1 MEKLLGNE
9 RLMQGISAAIA
20 ADKLS
25 HCYLI
30 AGPQGSGKHTLARFL
45 AAAMECTAEPGRRPC
60 GACAQCRK
68 AAAGTHPDVITVDDE
83 TRKTVGVERIRQARK
98 DVYIRPN
105 EGRRK
110 IYVFPRAADMNPSAQ
125 NALLKVIEEPPAY
138 AAFLLLADSA
148 ERLLPT
154 IRSRA
159 VRLQL
164 APLPEAVCLQALRRR
179 NPEQSEQAVL
189 EACRRSEGFLGRAE
203 TLLQQGQGMA
213 EQTLRFADC
222 YARRDRLGLTELLV
236 PMERLKR
243 EQLLPILEQWQE
255 LLSQALAVRAGMPG
269 RTEAAERM
277 GRGRT
282 ARELTDA
289 LRRVEQAM
297 DLLTGN
303 VGVGAVCGGLQVW
316 LA

>member
-9 RLMQGISAAIA
+9 RLMQGLCAAIA
-20 ADKLS
+20 ADRLS

-30 AGPQGSGKHTLARFL
+30 AGPSGSGKHTLARYL
-45 AAAMECTAEPGRRPC
+45 AAAMQCTAGAGRPC
-60 GACAQCRK
+60 GVCGPCRK
-68 AAAGTHPDVITVDDE
+68 VLSGVHPDVITVDDE
-83 TRKTVGVERIRQARK
+83 TRKTVGVDLIRRARQ

-105 EGRRK
+105 EGQRK
-110 IYVFPRAADMNPSAQ
+110 VYLIPRAMDMNPSAQ
-125 NALLKVIEEPPAY
+125 NALLKIIEEPPAY
-138 AAFLLLADSA
+138 AAFLLLTDSA

-164 APLPEAVCLQALRRR
+164 SPLSEAVCLRALRERH
-179 NPEQSEQAVL
+179 PEQSEAAL
-189 EACRRSEGFLGRAE
+189 KDACRRSEGFLGRAE
-203 TLLQQGQGMA
+203 DLLRQGQGLA
-213 EQTLRFADC
+213 PETQRFADC
-222 YARRDRLGLTELLV
+222 YARRDRLGLTELLA

-243 EQLLPILEQWQE
+243 EQLLPILEQWQD
-255 LLSQALAVRAGMPG
+255 LLSQALAVRAGMTG

-277 GRGRT
+277 GRSRT
-282 ARELTDA
+282 ARELTQA

-297 DLLTGN
+297 DLLSGN

-316 LA
+316 LS